1 MSYCGQTKTSVAV
14 AARQTLS
21 LGSVFNRL
29 VDRLRTAGQ
38 RRRQCQELMDYLATD
53 HRAAADLGI
62 TLHEA
67 RNLCRSK
74 TAHRDAHASRS
85 RLLAIKRI
93 VLG

>member
-1 MSYCGQTKTSVAV
+1 MSYCGQTKTSVTV

-21 LGSVFNRL
+21 LGSVFNL
-29 VDRLRTAGQ
+29 VVDRLRAAGQ
-38 RRRQCQELMDYLATD
+38 RRRQCQELMDYLASD

-67 RNLCRSK
+67 RNLCSK

-85 RLLAIKRI
+85 RLLAIKQI